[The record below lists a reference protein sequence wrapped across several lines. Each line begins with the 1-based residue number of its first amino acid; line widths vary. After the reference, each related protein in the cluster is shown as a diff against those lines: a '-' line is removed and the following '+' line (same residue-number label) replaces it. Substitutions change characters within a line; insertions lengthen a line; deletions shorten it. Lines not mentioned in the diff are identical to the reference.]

1 MDLFNEINGMV
12 ARDWRFE
19 NAKTPISSGKI
30 GVFDTEDSI

>member
-19 NAKTPISSGKI
+19 SAKTPISSGKI
-30 GVFDTEDSI
+30 GVFEAGDSI